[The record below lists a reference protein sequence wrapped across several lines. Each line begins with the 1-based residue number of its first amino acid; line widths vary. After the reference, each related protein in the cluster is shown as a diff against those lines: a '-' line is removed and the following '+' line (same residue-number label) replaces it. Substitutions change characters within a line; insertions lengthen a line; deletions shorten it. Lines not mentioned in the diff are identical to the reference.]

1 MNSRNR
7 RRFDDNGKIIN
18 TLEDYPEVVRQTG
31 KEHNVMVLDLNAM
44 SKTMYE
50 AWGSEESIK
59 AFVHYPAG
67 TFPGQTQALADNTHF
82 NSYGGYQICKC
93 VLRGL
98 IDHKSPLTRY
108 FVKDFKSPRKFPIV
122 FSGRKPT
129 PIKQPIS

>member
-1 MNSRNR
+1 
-7 RRFDDNGKIIN
+7 
-18 TLEDYPEVVRQTG
+18 
-31 KEHNVMVLDLNAM
+31 MVLDLNAM

-108 FVKDFKSPRKFPIV
+108 FVKDFKNFNPAKPDKFSTFNLP
-122 FSGRKPT
+122 PT
-129 PIKQPIS
+129 PFSSIEKPDGN